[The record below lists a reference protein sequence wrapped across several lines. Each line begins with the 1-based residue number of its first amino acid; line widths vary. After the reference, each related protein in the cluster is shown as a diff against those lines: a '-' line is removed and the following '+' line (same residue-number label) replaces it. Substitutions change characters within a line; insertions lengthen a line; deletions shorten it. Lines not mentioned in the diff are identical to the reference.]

1 MITSFVYIAKIN
13 KWAPLLP
20 KIHLIHA
27 EMPSRSRTE
36 RREVPPLIHAEMYG
50 MRRGGASYNKISQAY
65 PPWTPKTVEITC
77 KAVEPRKNHA
87 SLPRSGAPSKFT
99 EREECELYRE
109 ARRSVKSHYQ
119 PLAEINTNVVPQLS
133 RRSYHH
139 HLKF

>member
-1 MITSFVYIAKIN
+1 MG
-13 KWAPLLP
+13 PLLP

-36 RREVPPLIHAEMYG
+36 RREVPPLYMLKC
-50 MRRGGASYNKISQAY
+50 MVCGGEVPHIIRYLKLI
-65 PPWTPKTVEITC
+65 PLDPKTVEITC